1 MCRPESQFTCDL
13 VGSTEFPLSYWTWII
28 CLWSIPACN
37 FQHLGSETLPMPIPF
52 GRKDTFW
59 HRHCYS
65 QSFTPAKLL
74 MFYLF
79 LFELVIKGLTQ
90 LIQIPSSKSDYGVA
104 AIVIFH
110 SPNES
115 NWILMTVDSIKQ
127 HLIGLFP
134 GNFLF
139 IVFSICVPKKNSAGE
154 LSRTVAKLYWII
166 LEIMV
171 TFSSVSNKVRCP
183 CSPHSFHRTPATQCQ
198 RLLKRGENVNSVLIG
213 YLIVV
218 GDCNSSQEALIWDCN
233 LYVIF
238 YIY

>member
-1 MCRPESQFTCDL
+1 
-13 VGSTEFPLSYWTWII
+13 
-28 CLWSIPACN
+28 
-37 FQHLGSETLPMPIPF
+37 MPIPF

-134 GNFLF
+134 GNFIF
-139 IVFSICVPKKNSAGE
+139 IVFSICVTKKK
-154 LSRTVAKLYWII
+154 LSRRAIKGSCQAI
-166 LEIMV
+166 LD
-171 TFSSVSNKVRCP
+171 
-183 CSPHSFHRTPATQCQ
+183 HS
-198 RLLKRGENVNSVLIG
+198 
-213 YLIVV
+213 
-218 GDCNSSQEALIWDCN
+218 
-233 LYVIF
+233 
-238 YIY
+238 